1 MSAASARKTTS
12 TSAEGKMEDRYE
24 DRYKEYF
31 SQIEPATSSGKKN
44 PFNRQLLQRTSKL
57 AILSSAALCCALPTA
72 VAQENENGRDV
83 ITVTATKRE
92 TNLLETPVAVSVVGE
107 NEINQRRL
115 VGMEDYLAGLPGVTF
130 SDRGAGS
137 NTINIRGIGL
147 GDQLD
152 PNTPVG
158 SYFGETPITGLGT
171 RVNGNAAGNADIK
184 MVDINRV
191 EVLRGPQGTLYGTGS
206 MGGTVRI
213 IPNAPNL
220 QEVEGKLAA
229 QYSVT
234 GENGGDNYMAQAVVN
249 APLIEDVLAV
259 RMAAYRFEN
268 DGVVRNVAGSNP
280 TPNIL
285 AVLDA
290 GGFAED
296 QEHVGGDKYEG
307 VRVSALWQP
316 IDDFKA
322 TFSYLKQSIEQD
334 GGKEVETT
342 LPGRYETA
350 RVKIGNQG
358 LGDEFIDST
367 VGIANLVLEY
377 DLGWGS
383 VLNSTSLINT
393 EGRSDVDLTF
403 LGASL
408 TVSFLG
414 TSSLNTKND
423 EIFVNEFRFVSDFEG
438 PFQVLA
444 GMYYEDR
451 EVYRDQEINWR
462 GAPPGPETV
471 FAIQSMNERT
481 QRQIAGFGELEFTPF
496 DPLTITFGARYF
508 NFEQGIPLSVSGGV
522 TLSDQGTLEST
533 DGFNFKANVSYQ
545 VTDQL
550 FAYAQWA
557 QGFREPRIQGQ
568 VIPEFDADNDGLV
581 EFADGIEREVQEGL
595 LDPDEVDT
603 YEAGIKFQLA
613 DNRITGSLTGFYTDW
628 TGIPIVPSLTEF
640 AGAALYFNAGEAT
653 SKGVEFETTA
663 EPVED
668 LIFQVSTSWVETT
681 LGADAAGLGTE
692 GADLPGSADFN
703 AHAALQKRFQV
714 GGNDAFARGD
724 YTYVGGYQTSFVAGE
739 ESGDYHLLDFSAG
752 VTIDNVDLG
761 VFVKNLTN
769 ADDFTWIDNIFFTGR
784 AYRLRPR
791 TIGVNASFSF

>member
-1 MSAASARKTTS
+1 MVDLYGEYLPGSGYSRPSTRKG
-12 TSAEGKMEDRYE
+12 AL
-24 DRYKEYF
+24 
-31 SQIEPATSSGKKN
+31 
-44 PFNRQLLQRTSKL
+44 NRQLFYRTSML
-57 AILSSAALCCALPTA
+57 TILSSSVFFTTAPEA
-72 VAQENENGRDV
+72 VAQDNNEIDE
-83 ITVTATKRE
+83 IIVTATKRE

-115 VGMEDYLAGLPGVTF
+115 VGMEDYLAGIPGVTF

-171 RVNGNAAGNADIK
+171 RANGNRAGNADIK

-213 IPNAPNL
+213 IPNPPNL
-220 QEVEGKLAA
+220 QDVEGRLAA
-229 QYSVT
+229 EYSHT
-234 GENGGDNYMAQAVVN
+234 GENGGHNYMAQAVVN
-249 APLIEDVLAV
+249 APLIQDALAV
-259 RMAAYRFEN
+259 RVAAYRFEN
-268 DGVVRNVAGSNP
+268 DGLVKNVAGSNP
-280 TPNIL
+280 TPNVL
-285 AVLDA
+285 ATVDA

-296 QEHVGGDKYEG
+296 QDHVGSDKYEG
-307 VRVSALWQP
+307 VRASALWQP
-316 IDDFKA
+316 TSDFQA
-322 TFSYLKQSIEQD
+322 TLSYLKQRIEQD

-342 LPGRYETA
+342 LPGKYETA

-358 LGDEFIDST
+358 LGNEFINST

-377 DLGWGS
+377 DLSWGT
-383 VLNSTSLINT
+383 VFNSTSLINT
-393 EGRSDVDLTF
+393 EGKSDVDLTF
-403 LGASL
+403 LGDFL

-414 TSSLNTKND
+414 TSSLNTRNVD
-423 EIFVNEFRFVSDFEG
+423 NFVNEFRFTSDLEG

-451 EVYRDQEINWR
+451 EVYQDQEIDWR
-462 GAPPGPETV
+462 GAAPGPDTS
-471 FAIQSMNERT
+471 FTT
-481 QRQIAGFGELEFTPF
+481 QNMAEATQKQIAGFGELAFTPF
-496 DPLTITFGARYF
+496 DSLTLTFGARYF
-508 NFEQGIPLSVSGGV
+508 NFEQGIPLSTADGV
-522 TLSDQGTLEST
+522 VLPDQGTLAST
-533 DGFNFKANVSYQ
+533 DGFNFKANISYQ
-545 VTDQL
+545 LNDQI

-557 QGFREPRIQGQ
+557 EGFREPRIQGQ

-603 YEAGIKFQLA
+603 YEVGIKLQLA

-628 TGIPIVPSLTEF
+628 TGIPIVPSLTAF

-653 SKGVEFETTA
+653 SKGVEFEATVEA
-663 EPVED
+663 VED
-668 LIFQVSTSWVETT
+668 LILQVSGAWVETT
-681 LGADAAGLGTE
+681 LGADAEGLGVA

-703 AHAALQKRFQV
+703 AHVALQKRFQI

-724 YTYVGGYQTSFVAGE
+724 YTYVGGYQTSFVAGVE
-739 ESGDYHLLDFSAG
+739 AGDYHLLDFSTG

-769 ADDFTWIDNIFFTGR
+769 ADDFTWVDNIFFTGR